1 MDSRN
6 MSMSGGWKHSNW
18 WDSENSGFAGLWTSV
33 GQSWRGMPRRSS
45 SSIMR
50 LRASHSRNFWAAAAS
65 PLTGLWGKGFGCL
78 VPAPMVLLSRIG
90 VRPPRVQQRSL
101 LGQKT
106 ADLFHGAPGRE
117 ATLLRSNL
125 RNDRES
131 DASHRGFPET
141 APVVSFVVPA
151 IRRPRRLTTLDGV
164 RGWCDTGAE
173 PSGGGACRPR
183 VRVPDTS
190 IVPLADGFQPL
201 VSGEAGL
208 LVPETGLPE
217 PSRIRP
223 EAGGLSYSVGAPR
236 PQPQAT
242 MRPNGQLRTAH
253 GVRGAA
259 VRRRH
264 HGAQLA
270 GFDRAP
276 QAAVN
281 YLLDAAL
288 AAHHGPAFQN
298 LLLKTGEGIP
308 AGDGIPGRRSETGTL
323 SPR

>member
-1 MDSRN
+1 MARPA
-6 MSMSGGWKHSNW
+6 GKRLYCGPTFETI
-18 WDSENSGFAGLWTSV
+18 ENRTRHTADFRRRHRLYLLLCLPSAGH
-33 GQSWRGMPRRSS
+33 GD
-45 SSIMR
+45 
-50 LRASHSRNFWAAAAS
+50 S
-65 PLTGLWGKGFGCL
+65 PL
-78 VPAPMVLLSRIG
+78 
-90 VRPPRVQQRSL
+90 
-101 LGQKT
+101 
-106 ADLFHGAPGRE
+106 
-117 ATLLRSNL
+117 
-125 RNDRES
+125 
-131 DASHRGFPET
+131 
-141 APVVSFVVPA
+141 
-151 IRRPRRLTTLDGV
+151 TLDGV

-173 PSGGGACRPR
+173 PSGGGACRP
-183 VRVPDTS
+183 VARVPDTS
-190 IVPLADGFQPL
+190 IVPSADGFQPL

-217 PSRIRP
+217 PSRVRP

-298 LLLKTGEGIP
+298 LLLKTGEGSD
-308 AGDGIPGRRSETGTL
+308 ALASGCDPGKVSISSTAWRERRAKRATAWRRSRNGTTRL
-323 SPR
+323 SVPSSSFARRHDRVRSAVGRVVIRLFRDDFHA